1 MLHLG
6 DWHKLN
12 VQQTLAALILVIII
26 PFPYLEKWVALQ
38 LQRVVIKILIQDLL
52 STYYMPSTVLS
63 NVEDNEYFI
72 YGADPTCL

>member
-52 STYYMPSTVLS
+52 SAYYTPSTVLS
-63 NVEDNEYFI
+63 SWDSCVSE
-72 YGADPTCL
+72 